1 MVCGVV
7 SDQCVLLGFDRCF
20 HMMEGHLQVYA
31 LVLDV
36 FAFRIVGIASRES
49 DRWSS
54 AAGFDLR
61 NHLVV

>member
-1 MVCGVV
+1 
-7 SDQCVLLGFDRCF
+7 
-20 HMMEGHLQVYA
+20 MMEGHLQVYA